1 MAVLNH
7 EHLLDQAATLCASRN
22 ARKPRQVDLRRSVS
36 SAYYAVFH
44 LVLTALA
51 DEFVGKSLRSLPRYS
66 LAYRSVDHGRLRAI
80 CNEIGKPK
88 LNPKFQA
95 FCPSGGMGQQ
105 MQIFADNVSRLQSLR
120 HDADYNPVALISS
133 VDALFAHYLA
143 DDAIMKFDSAPPESR
158 KAFLTL
164 LAFPP
169 R

>member
-1 MAVLNH
+1 ML
-7 EHLLDQAATLCASRN
+7 AAARN

-51 DEFVGKSLRSLPRYS
+51 DEFVGKTLRSDPRYS
-66 LAYRSVDHGRLRAI
+66 LAYRSVDHRTLRTV
-80 CNEIGKPK
+80 CDEVGKQ
-88 LNPKFQA
+88 NPKPRFQT
-95 FCPSGGMGQQ
+95 FLPPGGIGQE
-105 MQIFADNVSRLQSLR
+105 MQNFADSVTRLQSLR
-120 HDADYNPVALISS
+120 HDADYNPAELITS
-133 VDALFAHYLA
+133 VDARFAGYLA
-143 DDAIMKFDSAPPESR
+143 ADAIQKFTSAPVESR